1 MTHPQCTI
9 CQHERRHQIE
19 VGLVHHVPLSVLAKR
34 FDCSKDAL
42 HRHRHNHLSP
52 QVAAAILANR
62 KPSEIDLE
70 QLQASEAEGLLSQ
83 LVVQRARL
91 QTYAEASLDM
101 GDTKAAVAVERC
113 IVSNLELTAK
123 LLGQLI
129 QHHDVRH
136 TSILVSPDYLEL
148 RGAIVSALR
157 PFPQAAKAVG
167 QALHA
172 LEAKAANEISEKAQ
186 PKLIEAIAQ

>member
-1 MTHPQCTI
+1 
-9 CQHERRHQIE
+9 
-19 VGLVHHVPLSVLAKR
+19 
-34 FDCSKDAL
+34 
-42 HRHRHNHLSP
+42 
-52 QVAAAILANR
+52 
-62 KPSEIDLE
+62 
-70 QLQASEAEGLLSQ
+70 
-83 LVVQRARL
+83 
-91 QTYAEASLDM
+91 M

-186 PKLIEAIAQ
+186 PTLIEAIAQ